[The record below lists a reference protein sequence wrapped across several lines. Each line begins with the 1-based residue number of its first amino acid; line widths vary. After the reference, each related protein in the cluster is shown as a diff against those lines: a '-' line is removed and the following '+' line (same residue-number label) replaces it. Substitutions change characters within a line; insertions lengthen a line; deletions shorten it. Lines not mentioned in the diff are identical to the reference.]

1 MIKINIKKLVDS
13 KFKNINQ
20 FALAM
25 NLATLNAKKLY
36 EGESTRIS
44 LDVLERLCSVLNCT
58 PNDIFNFDD
67 FSNKE
72 SNYAASTDP
81 ISSKDLVY
89 RYCKIDTS
97 QIKDLDDYFDRKID
111 EKLKNLNVNISTKKD
126 SEK

>member
-58 PNDIFNFDD
+58 PNDIFYFDD

-81 ISSKDLVY
+81 VSSENLVY
-89 RYCKIDTS
+89 RYYKIDTS

>member
-58 PNDIFNFDD
+58 PNDIFYFDD

-81 ISSKDLVY
+81 ISSEYLAY
-89 RYCKIDTS
+89 RYYKIDTS

>member
-58 PNDIFNFDD
+58 PNDIFYFDD

-81 ISSKDLVY
+81 ISSEDLAY
-89 RYCKIDTS
+89 RYYKIDTS

>member
-36 EGESTRIS
+36 EGDSTRIS

-58 PNDIFNFDD
+58 PNDIFYFDD

-81 ISSKDLVY
+81 ISSENLVY
-89 RYCKIDTS
+89 RYYKIDTS

-126 SEK
+126 SEE

>member
-58 PNDIFNFDD
+58 PNDIFYFDD

>member
-58 PNDIFNFDD
+58 PNDIFYFDD

-72 SNYAASTDP
+72 SNYATSTDP
-81 ISSKDLVY
+81 ISSEDLVY
-89 RYCKIDTS
+89 RYCKINTS

-126 SEK
+126 SEE

>member
-58 PNDIFNFDD
+58 PNDIFYFDD

-81 ISSKDLVY
+81 ISSEDLAY
-89 RYCKIDTS
+89 RYYKIDTS

-126 SEK
+126 SEE

>member
-44 LDVLERLCSVLNCT
+44 LDVLERLCNVLNCT
-58 PNDIFNFDD
+58 PNDIFDLDNFT
-67 FSNKE
+67 NME
-72 SNYAASTDP
+72 SNYNP
-81 ISSKDLVY
+81 VEPSSDEIHIFRNY
-89 RYCKIDTS
+89 HIDTS

-126 SEK
+126 SEE

>member
-58 PNDIFNFDD
+58 PNDIFYFDD
-67 FSNKE
+67 FSNKK

-81 ISSKDLVY
+81 ISSEDHVY
-89 RYCKIDTS
+89 RYYKIDTS

>member
-58 PNDIFNFDD
+58 PNDIFYFDD

-81 ISSKDLVY
+81 ISSEDLAY
-89 RYCKIDTS
+89 RYYKIDTS
-97 QIKDLDDYFDRKID
+97 QIKDFDRKID

>member
-58 PNDIFNFDD
+58 PNDIFYFDD

-81 ISSKDLVY
+81 ISSEDLAY
-89 RYCKIDTS
+89 RYYKIDTS

-111 EKLKNLNVNISTKKD
+111 EKLKNLNVKISTKKD
-126 SEK
+126 SEE